1 MQALIQKGPFADI
14 RRALEVLERVA
25 CSIKFNE
32 PVLLVGETGTG
43 KTTLVQNLASWLKQP
58 LTVVVR
64 TSSYITYSRYLPPR
78 NHLFIEF
85 FYPHLVVSS
94 MPLQKK

>member
-1 MQALIQKGPFADI
+1 LIQKGPFADI

-43 KTTLVQNLASWLKQP
+43 KTTIVQNLAAWLKRP
-58 LTVVVR
+58 LTVVVWLI
-64 TSSYITYSRYLPPR
+64 SNIIFYSNSYILALK
-78 NHLFIEF
+78 N
-85 FYPHLVVSS
+85 
-94 MPLQKK
+94 

>member
-1 MQALIQKGPFADI
+1 MLTLGLKNMQALIQKGPFADI
-14 RRALEVLERVA
+14 RSALDVLERVA

-43 KTTLVQNLASWLKQP
+43 KTTLVQNLASWLKRP

-64 TSSYITYSRYLPPR
+64 TNSNKLPCVESITCL
-78 NHLFIEF
+78 
-85 FYPHLVVSS
+85 
-94 MPLQKK
+94 PLQIH